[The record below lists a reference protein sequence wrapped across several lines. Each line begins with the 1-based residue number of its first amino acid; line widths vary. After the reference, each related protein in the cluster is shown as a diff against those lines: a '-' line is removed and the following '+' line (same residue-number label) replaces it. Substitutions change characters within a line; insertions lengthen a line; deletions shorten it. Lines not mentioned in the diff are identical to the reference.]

1 MSPAAELLPK
11 DDHERRWRPHLP
23 ALCWGHGYHWPAAQA
38 LQMRLWG
45 FFPSLPTTLL
55 STPPSIHLPFASHC
69 RFVSGAGTTSLIW
82 LRKRTLRAA
91 APHAALAMTKIGL
104 SRWLPLVTGPSI
116 SNRLFSFY
124 LINCTDMRRWPHK
137 SLGSSVQQNETSP
150 SCRELWFAKRHKQ
163 LLLPVY
169 RIGNFVLMLLLMET
183 GR

>member
-1 MSPAAELLPK
+1 MSDDGDRTCPLCAEDMDITDQQLKPCK
-11 DDHERRWRPHLP
+11 
-23 ALCWGHGYHWPAAQA
+23 CGYEVS
-38 LQMRLWG
+38 
-45 FFPSLPTTLL
+45 SLPSPPLY
-55 STPPSIHLPFASHC
+55 SPHPPSIHLPFASHC

-116 SNRLFSFY
+116 SNRLFSFH
-124 LINCTDMRRWPHK
+124 LTNCTDMRRWPHK

-163 LLLPVY
+163 LLLPV
-169 RIGNFVLMLLLMET
+169 LMLLLMET

>member
-1 MSPAAELLPK
+1 METAPARSVLRTWISLTSSSSPANAAMRFLP
-11 DDHERRWRPHLP
+11 
-23 ALCWGHGYHWPAAQA
+23 
-38 LQMRLWG
+38 
-45 FFPSLPTTLL
+45 FPSLPSPPLY
-55 STPPSIHLPFASHC
+55 SPHPPSIHLPFASHC

-116 SNRLFSFY
+116 SNRLFSFH
-124 LINCTDMRRWPHK
+124 LTNCTDMRRWPHK

>member
-1 MSPAAELLPK
+1 METAPARSVLRTWISLTSSSSPAN
-11 DDHERRWRPHLP
+11 
-23 ALCWGHGYHWPAAQA
+23 AA
-38 LQMRLWG
+38 MR
-45 FFPSLPTTLL
+45 F
-55 STPPSIHLPFASHC
+55 LPFPPHHSTLHTPLPFTSLLHLHC

-116 SNRLFSFY
+116 SNRLFSFH
-124 LINCTDMRRWPHK
+124 LTNCTDMRRWPHK

-150 SCRELWFAKRHKQ
+150 SCRKLWFAKRHKQ

>member
-1 MSPAAELLPK
+1 MS
-11 DDHERRWRPHLP
+11 DDGDRTCP
-23 ALCWGHGYHWPAAQA
+23 LCTEDMDITDQQLKPCKCGYEVS
-38 LQMRLWG
+38 
-45 FFPSLPTTLL
+45 SLPSPPLY
-55 STPPSIHLPFASHC
+55 SPHPPSIHLPFASHC

-116 SNRLFSFY
+116 SNRLFSFH
-124 LINCTDMRRWPHK
+124 LTNCTDMRRWPHK

>member
-1 MSPAAELLPK
+1 MS
-11 DDHERRWRPHLP
+11 DDGDRTCP
-23 ALCWGHGYHWPAAQA
+23 LCTEDMDITDQQLKPCKCGYEVS
-38 LQMRLWG
+38 
-45 FFPSLPTTLL
+45 SLPSPPLY
-55 STPPSIHLPFASHC
+55 SPHPPSIHLPFASHC

-116 SNRLFSFY
+116 SNHLFSFH
-124 LINCTDMRRWPHK
+124 LTNCTDMRRWPHK

-150 SCRELWFAKRHKQ
+150 SCHELWFAKRHKQ
-163 LLLPVY
+163 LLLPV
-169 RIGNFVLMLLLMET
+169 LMLLLMET